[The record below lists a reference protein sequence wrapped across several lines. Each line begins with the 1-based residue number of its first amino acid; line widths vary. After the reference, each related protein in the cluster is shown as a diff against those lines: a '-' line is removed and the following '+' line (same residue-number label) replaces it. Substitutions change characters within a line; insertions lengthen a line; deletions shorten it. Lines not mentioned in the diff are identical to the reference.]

1 MLTNALLGGLLA
13 AAFVTILVLQLNRQ
27 IPLSWATAAPL
38 YGRLALF
45 YAPHVTILL
54 YAMLI
59 GREALARRPL
69 APGWLSIRILSWV
82 GLLVVAAAAAL
93 MWANFVGYEL
103 ALDDDSRRRLGAA
116 AGATTLCAVLLLVI
130 AIVHYSFGRRG
141 SRVGATL
148 LTLTLMASV
157 GFPLAA
163 RGWGDPRP
171 LVARAIDLSPQAG
184 AGLEGGHVTILA
196 VDGAS
201 LDYIAQRVADGRLPA
216 FGRLLEGGVS
226 LYLETVR
233 PTQPAPVW
241 TSIAAG
247 KYPPQTGVRAAAR
260 YEYGP
265 PDGAI
270 ELLPDY
276 CFSQAL
282 VHFGL
287 LRAAAYHSSAVRAR
301 PLWTILSS
309 QRVSAGVVGWPVTA
323 PAAPLRGFLITDEFE
338 PGVAPGATTR
348 AASGLVS
355 DAASGA
361 VADAMRRAVSGAV
374 SGDAASRAVGDATTG
389 SAAFGNASATTATG
403 SAAFGNASA
412 VAAGSA
418 AFGAPPDAVLR
429 AIAVAGGPLAVHA
442 GSVEDPPLARDAWR
456 REIAV
461 QLRDEYRPRLLAV
474 RYEGVDRAGHAY
486 LQYARPRAFGG
497 SGQDGEARL
506 AAILDRHYAFLDAE
520 IAQALDTMGPDDVL
534 FVVSGFGMEPVS
546 LGKRLLARVLGE
558 PDVPGSHED
567 APDGFLLGY
576 GAPMRSGRARL
587 GSIVDVAP
595 TILYLLGLP
604 VARDMDGIARTDL
617 FKPTFT
623 ATRPIAFIPSY
634 ER

>member
-1 MLTNALLGGLLA
+1 MLTNALLGGLLG
-13 AAFVTILVLQLNRQ
+13 AAFVTILILQLNRQ
-27 IPLSWATAAPL
+27 IPLSWSTAGPL

-45 YAPHVTILL
+45 YAPHLTVLF

-59 GREALARRPL
+59 AREALARRPL
-69 APGWLSIRILSWV
+69 SPGWLSIRILSWV
-82 GLLVVAAAAAL
+82 GLMVVGAAAAL
-93 MWANFVGYEL
+93 MWSNFVSYDL
-103 ALDDDSRRRLGAA
+103 ALDEDSRRRLGAA

-130 AIVHYSFGRRG
+130 AVVHYSFGRRG

-148 LTLTLMASV
+148 LTLTLLASI

-163 RGWGDPRP
+163 RGWGAPRS
-171 LVARAIDLSPQAG
+171 LASRAIDLSPLAG
-184 AGLEGGHVTILA
+184 AGVEGGHVTILA

-241 TSIAAG
+241 TSVASG
-247 KYPPQTGVRAAAR
+247 KYPPQTGIRAADR
-260 YEYGP
+260 YDYGSP
-265 PDGAI
+265 EGVI
-270 ELLPDY
+270 ELLPDH

-287 LRAAAYHSSAVRAR
+287 LRATGYPSSAVRAR
-301 PLWTILSS
+301 PLWTILSG

-323 PAAPLRGFLITDEFE
+323 PAAPLRGFLITDGFQ
-338 PGVAPGATTR
+338 PGAVTGTAR
-348 AASGLVS
+348 
-355 DAASGA
+355 
-361 VADAMRRAVSGAV
+361 
-374 SGDAASRAVGDATTG
+374 G
-389 SAAFGNASATTATG
+389 SAAL
-403 SAAFGNASA
+403 
-412 VAAGSA
+412 
-418 AFGAPPDAVLR
+418 GAPIDAVLR
-429 AIAVAGGPLAVHA
+429 ATAVASGPLAVRA

-456 REIAV
+456 REVAV

-474 RYEGVDRAGHAY
+474 RYEGIDVASHLY
-486 LQYARPRAFGG
+486 LRHARPRAFGG

-506 AAILDRHYAFLDAE
+506 AAILDRHYAFIDTE
-520 IAQALDTMGPDDVL
+520 IAQALDTMGPEDVL
-534 FVVSGFGMEPVS
+534 LVVSGFGMEPIG
-546 LGKRLLARVLGE
+546 LGKRMLARVLGE

-567 APDGFLLGY
+567 APDGFLLAY

-617 FKPTFT
+617 FKPAFT
-623 ATRPIAFIPSY
+623 TTRPIAYIPTY

>member
-1 MLTNALLGGLLA
+1 MRYVRMLTNALLGGLLG

-27 IPLSWATAAPL
+27 IPLSWSTAGPL

-45 YAPHVTILL
+45 YTPHLTVIF

-59 GREALARRPL
+59 AREALARRPL
-69 APGWLSIRILSWV
+69 SPGWLSIRILSWV
-82 GLLVVAAAAAL
+82 GLLIVASAAAL

-103 ALDDDSRRRLGAA
+103 ALDDDARRRLGAA

-130 AIVHYSFGRRG
+130 AVVHYSFGRRG

-148 LTLTLMASV
+148 LTLTLLASI
-157 GFPLAA
+157 GFPLTA

-171 LVARAIDLSPQAG
+171 LAARAIDLSAFAG

-201 LDYIAQRVADGRLPA
+201 LDYIAQRVADGRLPG

-241 TSIAAG
+241 TSVASG

-260 YEYGP
+260 YDYGRS
-265 PDGAI
+265 DEAI

-287 LRAAAYHSSAVRAR
+287 LRAVGYHSSAVRAR

-309 QRVSAGVVGWPVTA
+309 QRVSAGVIGWPVTA
-323 PAAPLRGFLITDEFE
+323 PASPLRGFLITDEFR
-338 PGVAPGATTR
+338 PGPVPDGAPSDVVSGLAAAGGA
-348 AASGLVS
+348 AGADGASGP
-355 DAASGA
+355 
-361 VADAMRRAVSGAV
+361 
-374 SGDAASRAVGDATTG
+374 
-389 SAAFGNASATTATG
+389 SAAGPTADSPNVASSVAMFGGPAE
-403 SAAFGNASA
+403 
-412 VAAGSA
+412 
-418 AFGAPPDAVLR
+418 AVLR
-429 AIAVAGGPLAVHA
+429 ASAVAGGPLAVHA
-442 GSVEDPPLARDAWR
+442 GTVDDPPLARDAWR

-474 RYEGVDRAGHAY
+474 RYEGLDRAGHLY
-486 LQYARPRAFGG
+486 LRDARPRAFGG
-497 SGQDGEARL
+497 SGQNGEARL
-506 AAILDRHYAFLDAE
+506 AAILDRHYAFVDAE
-520 IAQALDTMGPDDVL
+520 IAQAVDTMGPDDVL
-534 FVVSGFGMEPVS
+534 LVVSGFGMEPIG
-546 LGKRLLARVLGE
+546 LGKRVLARVLGQ

-567 APDGFLLGY
+567 APDGFLLAY

-587 GSIVDVAP
+587 GSIVDLAP
-595 TILYLLGLP
+595 TVLYLLGLP
-604 VARDMDGIARTDL
+604 VARDMDGVARTDL
-617 FKPTFT
+617 FKPAFT
-623 ATRPIAFIPSY
+623 ATRPIAYIPTY

>member
-1 MLTNALLGGLLA
+1 MTNALLGGLLG

-27 IPLSWATAAPL
+27 IPLAWSTAAPL

-45 YAPHVTILL
+45 YTPHLTVAF

-59 GREALARRPL
+59 IREALARRPL

-82 GLLVVAAAAAL
+82 GLIVVAAAAAL
-93 MWANFVGYEL
+93 MWANFAGYEL

-130 AIVHYSFGRRG
+130 AVVHYSFGRRG

-148 LTLTLMASV
+148 LTLTLLASI
-157 GFPLAA
+157 GFPLTA

-171 LVARAIDLSPQAG
+171 LAARAIDLSPLAG
-184 AGLEGGHVTILA
+184 AELDGGHVTLLA

-233 PTQPAPVW
+233 PTQPVPVW
-241 TSIAAG
+241 TAVAAG
-247 KYPPQTGVRAAAR
+247 KLPPQTGVRAAAR

-265 PDGAI
+265 AAGAI
-270 ELLPDY
+270 ELLPAY

-287 LRAAAYHSSAVRAR
+287 LQASGYHATAVRAR
-301 PLWTILSS
+301 PLWSILSS
-309 QRVSAGVVGWPVTA
+309 QRVSAGIVGWPVTA

-338 PGVAPGATTR
+338 PGAAMVAAGAPTALGAPAEAVLR
-348 AASGLVS
+348 AK
-355 DAASGA
+355 
-361 VADAMRRAVSGAV
+361 
-374 SGDAASRAVGDATTG
+374 
-389 SAAFGNASATTATG
+389 
-403 SAAFGNASA
+403 A
-412 VAAGSA
+412 VAAGP
-418 AFGAPPDAVLR
+418 F
-429 AIAVAGGPLAVHA
+429 AIRA
-442 GSVEDPPLARDAWR
+442 GSIEEPPIARDAWR
-456 REIAV
+456 REVAV

-474 RYEGVDRAGHAY
+474 RYEGIDRAGHAY
-486 LQYARPRAFGG
+486 LRHALPRAFGG
-497 SGQDGEARL
+497 TAQDGEARL
-506 AAILDRHYAFLDAE
+506 ATILDRHYAFLDAE
-520 IAQALDTMGPDDVL
+520 IAHVVDTMGPDDVL
-534 FVVSGFGMEPVS
+534 FVVSGFGMEPAA
-546 LGKRLLARVLGE
+546 LRKRILARMLGQPE
-558 PDVPGSHED
+558 VSGSHED
-567 APDGFLLGY
+567 APDGFLLAY

-604 VARDMDGIARTDL
+604 VARDMDGLARTDL
-617 FKPTFT
+617 FKPAFT
-623 ATRPIAFIPSY
+623 ATRPIAFIPTY

>member
-1 MLTNALLGGLLA
+1 MRYVRMLTNALLGGLLG

-27 IPLSWATAAPL
+27 IPLSWSTAAPL

-45 YAPHVTILL
+45 YAPHLTVLL

-59 GREALARRPL
+59 AREALARRPL
-69 APGWLSIRILSWV
+69 SPGWLSIRILSWV

-148 LTLTLMASV
+148 LTLTLLASV
-157 GFPLAA
+157 GFPLTA

-171 LVARAIDLSPQAG
+171 LAARAIDLSPLAG

-241 TSIAAG
+241 TVGRRRQIPAADRR
-247 KYPPQTGVRAAAR
+247 PRRRPLRIRRARRRHRAAAR
-260 YEYGP
+260 LLLLAGAGP
-265 PDGAI
+265 LRTAAGGRLSLERGAGASAVDDPQQPGRVGRRRRLAG
-270 ELLPDY
+270 ERP
-276 CFSQAL
+276 
-282 VHFGL
+282 G
-287 LRAAAYHSSAVRAR
+287 RAAARLPDHRRVRA
-301 PLWTILSS
+301 
-309 QRVSAGVVGWPVTA
+309 AGV
-323 PAAPLRGFLITDEFE
+323 
-338 PGVAPGATTR
+338 
-348 AASGLVS
+348 
-355 DAASGA
+355 ASGA
-361 VADAMRRAVSGAV
+361 AG
-374 SGDAASRAVGDATTG
+374 G
-389 SAAFGNASATTATG
+389 ST
-403 SAAFGNASA
+403 
-412 VAAGSA
+412 
-418 AFGAPPDAVLR
+418 AFGAPAEAVLR
-429 AIAVAGGPLAVHA
+429 ATAVAGGPLAVHA

-474 RYEGVDRAGHAY
+474 RYEGIDRAGHLY
-486 LQYARPRAFGG
+486 LQHARPRAFGG

-520 IAQALDTMGPDDVL
+520 IAHALDTMGPDDVL
-534 FVVSGFGMEPVS
+534 LVVSGFGMEPVG
-546 LGKRLLARVLGE
+546 LGKRLLARVLGQ

-567 APDGFLLGY
+567 APDGFLLAY

-595 TILYLLGLP
+595 TVLYLLGLP

-617 FKPTFT
+617 FKPAFT
-623 ATRPIAFIPSY
+623 ATRPIAFIPTY

>member
-1 MLTNALLGGLLA
+1 MRYVRMLTNALLGGLLG

-27 IPLSWATAAPL
+27 IPLSWSTAAPL

-45 YAPHVTILL
+45 YGPHLTVLL

-59 GREALARRPL
+59 AREALARRPL
-69 APGWLSIRILSWV
+69 SPGWLSIRILSWV

-157 GFPLAA
+157 GFPLTA

-171 LVARAIDLSPQAG
+171 LAARAIDLSPLAA

-241 TSIAAG
+241 TAVAAG

-260 YEYGP
+260 YEYGAR
-265 PDGAI
+265 DGVI

-287 LRAAAYHSSAVRAR
+287 LRTAAYQSSAVRAR
-301 PLWTILSS
+301 PLWAILSS
-309 QRVSAGVVGWPVTA
+309 QGVSAGVVGWPVSA
-323 PAAPLRGFLITDEFE
+323 PAVPLRGFLITDEFQPE
-338 PGVAPGATTR
+338 VP
-348 AASGLVS
+348 SGT
-355 DAASGA
+355 AASGA
-361 VADAMRRAVSGAV
+361 AG
-374 SGDAASRAVGDATTG
+374 G
-389 SAAFGNASATTATG
+389 ST
-403 SAAFGNASA
+403 
-412 VAAGSA
+412 
-418 AFGAPPDAVLR
+418 AFGAPAEAVLR
-429 AIAVAGGPLAVHA
+429 ATAVAGGPLAVHV

-474 RYEGVDRAGHAY
+474 RYEGIDRAGHLY
-486 LQYARPRAFGG
+486 LQHARPRAFGG

-520 IAQALDTMGPDDVL
+520 IAHALDTMGPDDVL
-534 FVVSGFGMEPVS
+534 LVVSGFGMEPVG
-546 LGKRLLARVLGE
+546 LGKRLLARVLGQ

-567 APDGFLLGY
+567 APDGFLLAY

-595 TILYLLGLP
+595 TVLYLLGLP
-604 VARDMDGIARTDL
+604 VARDMDGVARTDL
-617 FKPTFT
+617 FKPAFT
-623 ATRPIAFIPSY
+623 ATRPIAFIPTY

>member
-1 MLTNALLGGLLA
+1 MRYVRMLTNALLGGLLG

-27 IPLSWATAAPL
+27 IPLSWSTAAPL

-45 YAPHVTILL
+45 YAPHLTVLL

-59 GREALARRPL
+59 AREALARRPL
-69 APGWLSIRILSWV
+69 SPGWLSIRILSWV

-148 LTLTLMASV
+148 LTLTLMASI
-157 GFPLAA
+157 GFPLTS

-171 LVARAIDLSPQAG
+171 LAARAIDLSPLAG

-241 TSIAAG
+241 TSVAAG

-265 PDGAI
+265 PDGGI

-323 PAAPLRGFLITDEFE
+323 PAAPMRGFLITDEFE
-338 PGVAPGATTR
+338 PGVA
-348 AASGLVS
+348 
-355 DAASGA
+355 SGA
-361 VADAMRRAVSGAV
+361 
-374 SGDAASRAVGDATTG
+374 
-389 SAAFGNASATTATG
+389 
-403 SAAFGNASA
+403 
-412 VAAGSA
+412 AGGLA
-418 AFGAPPDAVLR
+418 AFGAPADAVLR
-429 AIAVAGGPLAVHA
+429 ATAVAGGPLAVHA

-474 RYEGVDRAGHAY
+474 RYEGIDRAGHLY
-486 LQYARPRAFGG
+486 LQQARPRAFAG

-520 IAQALDTMGPDDVL
+520 IAQAAGHDGAGRRAAGRVRLRHGAGRARQAPAGP
-534 FVVSGFGMEPVS
+534 
-546 LGKRLLARVLGE
+546 R
-558 PDVPGSHED
+558 PGP
-567 APDGFLLGY
+567 A
-576 GAPMRSGRARL
+576 GRARL
-587 GSIVDVAP
+587 ARGRAGRLPAGLRRADAIGARAPGIRSSTSRPPSSTCSASPSRATWTASPAP
-595 TILYLLGLP
+595 TSSSP
-604 VARDMDGIARTDL
+604 PSPPPAPSPSSPRTSGRAA
-617 FKPTFT
+617 PGQVPG
-623 ATRPIAFIPSY
+623 RGPGRGR
-634 ER
+634 E